1 MIVKLKG
8 FIEFCSEEYI
18 DLDVNGIVFRVF
30 ISNKSIDKI
39 YPSKSS
45 VSIFVY
51 EIIKENESLQV
62 LFLDILGLTQLGE
75 MNALGNKWVYKNN
88 LIDVSVDLTPND
100 LRYLLEKNRC
110 SNRCNI
116 DATFGNV
123 RVLLKNV

>member
-39 YPSKSS
+39 YPSKSL

-51 EIIKENESLQV
+51 EIIKENER
-62 LFLDILGLTQLGE
+62 LFFGFWSIKKGR
-75 MNALGNKWVYKNN
+75 YF
-88 LIDVSVDLTPND
+88 LI
-100 LRYLLEKNRC
+100 Y
-110 SNRCNI
+110 
-116 DATFGNV
+116 
-123 RVLLKNV
+123 

>member
-39 YPSKSS
+39 YPSKSL

-51 EIIKENESLQV
+51 EIIKENER
-62 LFLDILGLTQLGE
+62 LFFGFLEYQEREIFSDLLSVQGVGGK
-75 MNALGNKWVYKNN
+75 MALNIMSKLEINEIIESINN
-88 LIDVSVDLTPND
+88 QNSKI
-100 LRYLLEKNRC
+100 
-110 SNRCNI
+110 
-116 DATFGNV
+116 F
-123 RVLLKNV
+123 